1 MRHRQ
6 SSQRNVLKFFNLY
19 WIVIY
24 YILVGYTDIVI
35 LYAASEE
42 KYVTLSR
49 KLAHPVRTGG
59 QHQHRSTHV
68 AICVIGQ
75 VSRMIPSLLTPF
87 LKDNSKFSFTLFY
100 MLQVARQK
108 PWKGAIYKEPRYVNL
123 TTPEIHAE
131 LTKLYSPLQNVVVA
145 AVNESIYFNL
155 TQWRDRLQG
164 KVMHSRMMS
173 LIIIILTV

>member
-1 MRHRQ
+1 MEHESSAIVYKQWNMRQ
-6 SSQRNVLKFFNLY
+6 SVVNINLY
-19 WIVIY
+19 WTLIYYFLICYASIVIQC
-24 YILVGYTDIVI
+24 TD
-35 LYAASEE
+35 ASEE

-59 QHQHRSTHV
+59 QHQRRTAHV

-75 VSRMIPSLLTPF
+75 VSRMIPSLLTSF

-100 MLQVARQK
+100 VLQAARQK
-108 PWKGAIYKEPRYVNL
+108 PWKGVIFQEPRYVNM
-123 TTPEIHAE
+123 TSQEIHTE

-155 TQWRDRLQG
+155 TQWREQLDGQ
-164 KVMHSRMMS
+164 VTHCRM
-173 LIIIILTV
+173 LL

>member
-1 MRHRQ
+1 MRNRQ

-59 QHQHRSTHV
+59 QHQHRSTQV

-100 MLQVARQK
+100 VLQAARQK
-108 PWKGAIYKEPRYVNL
+108 PWKGVIFQEPRYVNM

-131 LTKLYSPLQNVVVA
+131 LTKLYSPLHNVVVA

-155 TQWRDRLQG
+155 TQWREQLDGQ
-164 KVMHSRMMS
+164 VTHCRMLS
-173 LIIIILTV
+173 Y